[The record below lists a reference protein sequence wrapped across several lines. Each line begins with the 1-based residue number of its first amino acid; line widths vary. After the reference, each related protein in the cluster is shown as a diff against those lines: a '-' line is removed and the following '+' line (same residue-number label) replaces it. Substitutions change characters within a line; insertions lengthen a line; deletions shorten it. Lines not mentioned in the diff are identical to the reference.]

1 MQPTTNKTQ
10 QRQQQ
15 TLHNLRSN
23 RRKAASN
30 RVKKL
35 HSMKTFKASSK
46 SLLVVLFGA
55 ATVSVGTAF
64 APSIILSNN
73 NINTSVSNN
82 QLSKTTTRTT
92 TTTTTTTAST
102 TMKASSS
109 SADQDE
115 AKKICPLLPPPADP
129 HTTFEAAMG

>member
-1 MQPTTNKTQ
+1 
-10 QRQQQ
+10 
-15 TLHNLRSN
+15 
-23 RRKAASN
+23 
-30 RVKKL
+30 
-35 HSMKTFKASSK
+35 MKTIKASSK

-55 ATVSVGTAF
+55 ATASVGTAF
-64 APSIILSNN
+64 APPIILSNH

-82 QLSKTTTRTT
+82 QFFKTTTGKTT
-92 TTTTTTTAST
+92 ST
-102 TMKASSS
+102 KMKAT